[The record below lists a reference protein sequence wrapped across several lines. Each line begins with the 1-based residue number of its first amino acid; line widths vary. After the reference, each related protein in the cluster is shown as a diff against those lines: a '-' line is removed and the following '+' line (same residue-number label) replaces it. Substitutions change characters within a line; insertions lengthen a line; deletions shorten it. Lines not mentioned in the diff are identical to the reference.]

1 MERESLRR
9 VLIPMTSPNEPA
21 PGAEPAPPDA
31 PAHHPA
37 RREGHGDAP
46 PVPRDDQDL
55 LAQCR
60 VDTFRAGGPGGQ
72 HQNVTE
78 SAVRLTHLPTG
89 VVVVARDERSQ
100 HRNRTRALA
109 RLRKALAD
117 LGRVEAPRIPTRVP
131 PGEKRRRR
139 EAKSRRSQTKK
150 MRRPPK
156 GEP

>member
-1 MERESLRR
+1 MERERIPR
-9 VLIPMTSPNEPA
+9 VLFSMTSSTSPPA
-21 PGAEPAPPDA
+21 GDGDGIPDTPVELPPSS
-31 PAHHPA
+31 
-37 RREGHGDAP
+37 GGGGTP
-46 PVPRDDQDL
+46 PVPHDDQAL

-100 HRNRTRALA
+100 HRNRSLALA

-117 LGRVEAPRIPTRVP
+117 LGRVEAPRVPTRVP
-131 PGEKRRRR
+131 RREKRRRR
-139 EAKSRRSQTKK
+139 EAKSRKSQTKK

-156 GEP
+156 PDE